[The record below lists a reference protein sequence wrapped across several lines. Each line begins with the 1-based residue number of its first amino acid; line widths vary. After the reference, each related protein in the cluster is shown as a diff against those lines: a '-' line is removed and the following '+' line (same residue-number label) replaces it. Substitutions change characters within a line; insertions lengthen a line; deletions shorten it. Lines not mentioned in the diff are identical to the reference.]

1 MIRKFMLI
9 GDSGLLLYYINQDDI
24 KIDADLLSGFCKAL
38 YEVSRELTYKL
49 NTVGFDKNK
58 MIVEAIKH
66 GENNGKKKT
75 LLLSTIFDEY
85 HIVEGIKNKIYHL
98 YEQYFKE
105 FDFGDETR
113 NIMTHEMNEKITTI
127 LNDTPLKSY
136 VLRNMDAFTTILDP
150 ILSEEENNIYAYCL
164 CSSSNEIILHNE
176 TSHLLEN
183 RPSESIEDII
193 KDYLIQLKLD
203 KVPQGDKFVGL
214 DLPFGL
220 DYLDYDKSGEKTLG
234 VVINTSINLKEEPN
248 NELLLYFFG
257 KNILIRSCVLN
268 VETRLREQLI

>member
-1 MIRKFMLI
+1 MLI

-136 VLRNMDAFTTILDP
+136 VLRNMDAFTIILDP

-220 DYLDYDKSGEKTLG
+220 DYIDYDKSGEKTLG